1 MDVRFSQPGHCFPG
15 CTTMDLH
22 VLAGLK
28 KTSPDT
34 RATIFFLD
42 TVRTNTELE
51 AYQFLSLLADLG
63 GYLGLTLGLSLF
75 DIVTQA
81 MAQVKLHLFR
91 SQL

>member
-1 MDVRFSQPGHCFPG
+1 M
-15 CTTMDLH
+15 
-22 VLAGLK
+22 
-28 KTSPDT
+28 
-34 RATIFFLD
+34 ATIFFLD
-42 TVRTNTELE
+42 TVRPNTVVE

-81 MAQVKLHLFR
+81 MARVKLNLFR